1 MIATVERPGG
11 TDRFGNPL
19 PPAVHQIVV
28 NDATPRGSEER
39 TDGQATVITGYSLY
53 CPADVDVEAQ
63 DSVVLN
69 ADPQPEDERWRVEGE
84 PARWSWMSGLPAG
97 VVVLVT
103 RTEG

>member
-19 PPAVHQIVV
+19 PPATHTIVV
-28 NDATPRGSEER
+28 NDMTPRGSEER

-53 CPADVDVEAQ
+53 CSPGVDIAAQ
-63 DSVVLN
+63 DAVVFSDN
-69 ADPQPEDERWRVEGE
+69 PQPEDDRWQVEGE
-84 PARWSWMSGLPAG
+84 PAEWAWMAGLPAG

-103 RTEG
+103 RAEG